1 MNSKAI
7 KSYNL
12 PADRVINVTIDAKP
26 YALIAV
32 STLAGFALAIF
43 NSGDLLGLAIIAL
56 GFFAIMFL
64 PRRILMEFSDDYLVI
79 YNKANHYDCF
89 MIYYEEIV
97 TWSYIKKMTYDE
109 LNFELLGGINET
121 VECFGPYRIE
131 KLLNT
136 YAPNKKKKK
145 K

>member
-26 YALIAV
+26 YVLIAL

-109 LNFELLGGINET
+109 LNFELVGGINET
-121 VECFGPYRIE
+121 V
-131 KLLNT
+131 
-136 YAPNKKKKK
+136 
-145 K
+145 